1 MHVFFD
7 TYEAPIFN
15 EGWGFFI
22 HHYSK
27 ETCFMQCRWNPVIF
41 SILFVCI
48 SALAAEK
55 DTTKTYHTNEVVV
68 TATRSTILQNDSPS
82 PVNILTI
89 QEIQRSNGSSVVD
102 VLRSSEGFFL
112 KDYGPTASLKTV
124 SFRGMAAEHILVLY
138 DGTRLNN
145 FQNGLVD
152 FSLLPM
158 NNIDHIEVV
167 RGGNSSLYGADA
179 LGGIINII
187 SSHPS
192 ENLKIHADASL
203 GSFDYKRFSLDAGGR
218 IKDIGLVFGV
228 MHDQAADN
236 YPFYFH
242 RPGLADT
249 VQKRNGAD
257 FTRTQLYLNSDY
269 SFDNRSGMTFSIQRV
284 KSNQGAPGSLTFVSN
299 LRQDDDA
306 VTTVASLH
314 SNHLNGISFSV
325 NIGMTYDFQ
334 KYYSQTKTTLQTLNP
349 QLQWVAAAWDRFI
362 IGGEFVEGHLE
373 GMLPAAII
381 KRIQRSLYT
390 SNEMLFQ
397 WESESLDRLS
407 LYQSIR
413 YDALSEG
420 QEAYSPKLG
429 LNFRIIRKWDTRIRA
444 SYGKNFRMPTFN
456 DLYDVWLGNPTLR
469 PEHSECYDIGVE
481 TSFDRTGMHTFQI
494 TYFDITTRD
503 RILPNASYY
512 PLNIPR
518 SQSTGIEGRYDLK
531 SLNNELNAFADMTF
545 NAASR
550 QNTDST
556 NGKQLLYI
564 PKTVCTVGISARF
577 LGLDLSISEMY
588 TSKRFISE
596 NESEWLPDYWLTD
609 FNLSTVIPFDQI
621 RLNVRTEVSNVFDR
635 DYQVLLGYPMPG
647 RTFRLT
653 VGVDY

>member
-1 MHVFFD
+1 
-7 TYEAPIFN
+7 
-15 EGWGFFI
+15 
-22 HHYSK
+22 
-27 ETCFMQCRWNPVIF
+27 MQHRWNRVIF
-41 SILFVCI
+41 SIFFFCT
-48 SALAAEK
+48 SAIAAEN
-55 DTTKTYHTNEVVV
+55 DTTKTYHANEVVV
-68 TATRSTILQNDSPS
+68 TATRSSILQNDSPS
-82 PVNILTI
+82 PVDILTL
-89 QEIQRSNGSSVVD
+89 QEIQRTNGSSVVD

-145 FQNGLVD
+145 FQNGQVD

-158 NNIDHIEVV
+158 SNIDHIEVV

-179 LGGIINII
+179 VGGIINII
-187 SSHPS
+187 SSRPS
-192 ENLKIHADASL
+192 ENMKLHADASL
-203 GSFDYKRFSLDAGGR
+203 GSFDYRRYSLDASGR
-218 IKDIGLVFGV
+218 IQDIGLVFGV

-257 FTRTQLYLNSDY
+257 FTRTQLYFNSDY
-269 SFDNRSGMTFSIQRV
+269 SFDDRSGMTFSIQRV

-306 VTTVASLH
+306 VTTVASFH
-314 SNHLNGISFSV
+314 SNHLDGLSFTM
-325 NIGMTYDFQ
+325 NMGLTYNLQ

-349 QLQWVAAAWDRFI
+349 QLQWVATTWDRFSV
-362 IGGEFVEGHLE
+362 GGEFVEGHLD
-373 GMLPAAII
+373 GMLPDATI

-420 QEAYSPKLG
+420 QEATSPKLG
-429 LNFRIIRKWDTRIRA
+429 FNVRIIRKWDTRLRA

-456 DLYDVWLGNPTLR
+456 DLYDVWLGNPALR

-481 TSFDRTGMHTFQI
+481 TALDRSRHHTIQI
-494 TYFDITTRD
+494 TYFDISTLD
-503 RILPNASYY
+503 RILPNALYY
-512 PLNIPR
+512 PVNIPR
-518 SQSTGIEGRYDLK
+518 VQSTGVEGRYDLK
-531 SLNNELNAFADMTF
+531 SPNNELDAFADMTF

-550 QNTDST
+550 QSTDST

-564 PKTVCTVGISARF
+564 PKAVCSIGISTRF
-577 LGLDLSISEMY
+577 LGLYLSISEMY
-588 TSKRFISE
+588 TSKRFMNE
-596 NESEWLPDYWLTD
+596 NESAWLPDYWLTD
-609 FNLSTVIPFDQI
+609 FNISTVIPFNPI
-621 RLNVRTEVSNVFDR
+621 RLNVRTEVSNVLDK
-635 DYQVLLGYPMPG
+635 DYQVLPGYPMPG

-653 VGVDY
+653 LGVDY